1 VLPLSVAVEVPL
13 PHLIIQQTAHKL
25 AVLAVAENLG
35 PEERQQAQRALP
47 GKVTLVEATAVL
59 IRLRSLLAV
68 VAVQAQ

>member
-13 PHLIIQQTAHKL
+13 PHLIIQRTAHRL
-25 AVLAVAENLG
+25 AVLVVAENLG

-47 GKVTLVEATAVL
+47 GKVTLVEVTAVL
-59 IRLRSLLAV
+59 TEARSPLAV